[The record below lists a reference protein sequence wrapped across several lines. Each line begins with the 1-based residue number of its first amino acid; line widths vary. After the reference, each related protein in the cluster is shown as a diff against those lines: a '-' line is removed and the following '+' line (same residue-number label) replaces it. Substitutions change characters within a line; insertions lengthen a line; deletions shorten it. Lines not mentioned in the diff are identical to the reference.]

1 MTDWFPKRGEMVFST
16 PKDAPFNHL
25 TRLEEIVDIDRNI
38 VTASGRRFWNKLFSI
53 DDTSLE
59 YGILELRQVTPER
72 MAEFNQLRL
81 LETTEA
87 SLRTMDWEKFVHYLD
102 PGGMVIL
109 QAAVQKIKSL
119 TKFTEPVKD
128 NRPVAWLYFKCVNKP
143 RWFPSGAKHLIETV
157 EEEYMA
163 EMPDGTL
170 HAVPQAAVKTYL
182 KHDMLRYEREPLT
195 EEELQ
200 PA

>member
-1 MTDWFPKRGEMVFST
+1 MVFST
-16 PKDAPFNHL
+16 PVDVPLNHL
-25 TRLEEIVDIDRNI
+25 TRLEEVVDLETTRTIT
-38 VTASGRRFWNKLFSI
+38 TASGRRFWQDNLRSI

-59 YGILELRQVTPER
+59 YGVLELRQVTPER
-72 MAEFNQLRL
+72 VAEFRQLRL
-81 LETTEA
+81 LEVTEA
-87 SLRTMDWEKFVHYLD
+87 TLRSMDWDKFVSELD

-128 NRPVAWLYFKCVNKP
+128 NRPVAWLYFKGTKP
-143 RWFPSGAKHLIETV
+143 RWVPSGAKHLIETV

-170 HAVPQAAVKTYL
+170 HFIPQPAVKTFL

-200 PA
+200 AV

>member
-1 MTDWFPKRGEMVFST
+1 MSDWFPKRGEMVFST
-16 PKDAPFNHL
+16 PVNVPLNHL
-25 TRLEEIVDIDRNI
+25 TRLEEVIAMGSVLL
-38 VTASGRRFWNKLFSI
+38 TTMSGRIFTYDLRSI

-59 YGILELRQVTPER
+59 YGVLELRQVTPER
-72 MAEFNQLRL
+72 MAEFSQLRL

-87 SLRTMDWEKFVHYLD
+87 SLRSMDWEKFVSELD

-109 QAAVQKIKSL
+109 QAAVQRIKSL
-119 TKFTEPVKD
+119 TKFMEPVKD
-128 NRPVAWLYFKCVNKP
+128 NRPVAWLYFKGAPP
-143 RWFPSGAKHLIETV
+143 RWVPSGAKHLIETV

-170 HAVPQAAVKTYL
+170 HTVPQPAVKTYL
-182 KHDMLRYEREPLT
+182 QHDMLRYEREPLT

-200 PA
+200 AV